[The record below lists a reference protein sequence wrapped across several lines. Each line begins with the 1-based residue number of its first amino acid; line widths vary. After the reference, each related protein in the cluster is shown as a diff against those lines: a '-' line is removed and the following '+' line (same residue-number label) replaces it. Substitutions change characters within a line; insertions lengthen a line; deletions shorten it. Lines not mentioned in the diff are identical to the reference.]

1 MTTTAERIL
10 IRRNYSLH
18 DDATIDTNLWPYH
31 AVGPP
36 VVVILFMH
44 LVTPPCIYDCILR
57 SRKRRTK
64 NDEKENKAIAAKYKK
79 KLEKLKNRTPKL
91 PNDVM
96 IRELY
101 EIQQQLKDE
110 FDQLLSRRRQRD
122 RKGTK
127 TLKFCRVYSFSVCIS
142 FLLAMIYLG
151 AKFGLY
157 PTSFEGIDIFNIILL
172 IILAITFLVESRF
185 SSELQYIA
193 NLSTLTSATERIQ
206 SFRNAKPTMNM
217 NAECSHQDGT
227 REDVSA
233 HIVEPFQF
241 THWFDSSQRT
251 LTDIQ
256 DRKSVV

>member
-57 SRKRRTK
+57 SLKRRTK

-101 EIQQQLKDE
+101 EIQQQLKNE

-122 RKGTK
+122 RKRTK
-127 TLKFCRVYSFSVCIS
+127 TREFSRVYSFCVYLS
-142 FLLAMIYLG
+142 FLLGMIYLG
-151 AKFGLY
+151 IKFGHY
-157 PTSFEGIDIFNIILL
+157 AASFEVSDGFIIIILIFFGDCNPL
-172 IILAITFLVESRF
+172 R
-185 SSELQYIA
+185 EL
-193 NLSTLTSATERIQ
+193 S
-206 SFRNAKPTMNM
+206 K
-217 NAECSHQDGT
+217 
-227 REDVSA
+227 
-233 HIVEPFQF
+233 
-241 THWFDSSQRT
+241 
-251 LTDIQ
+251 
-256 DRKSVV
+256 